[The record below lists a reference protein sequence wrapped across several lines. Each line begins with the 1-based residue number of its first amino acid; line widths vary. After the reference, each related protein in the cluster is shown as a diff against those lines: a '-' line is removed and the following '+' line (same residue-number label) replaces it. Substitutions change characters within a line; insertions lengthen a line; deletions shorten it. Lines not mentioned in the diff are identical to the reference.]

1 MLSNSEKHLQIMGT
15 QINYYFICHT
25 KLWFFSHHIQMEQ
38 ESDLV
43 SMGKQLHQ
51 GTYQK
56 EKRDYT
62 IDNLISID
70 FIKKGD
76 MLEVHEVK
84 KSKKLE
90 KAHEYQLLYYLYYL
104 SVVKGVEN
112 LVGMINYPK
121 IRKKVTLEWDGSRKD
136 ELKELTNKVANL
148 VDGNMP
154 KPLKTPTCRKCAYYE
169 LCWV

>member
-1 MLSNSEKHLQIMGT
+1 MLSGSEKHLQIMGT
-15 QINYYFICHT
+15 QINYYFICKT
-25 KLWFFSHHIQMEQ
+25 KLWFFSHHIKMEQ

-51 GTYQK
+51 GTYQR

-76 MLEVHEVK
+76 LLEVHEVK
-84 KSKKLE
+84 KSKKME

-104 SVVKGVEN
+104 NVVKGVQK
-112 LVGMINYPK
+112 LVGVINYPK
-121 IRKKVTLEWDGSRKD
+121 MRQKMTLEWDGSRED
-136 ELKELTNKVANL
+136 EIRELTKEITSL
-148 VDGNMP
+148 IDGDLP
-154 KPLKTPTCRKCAYYE
+154 KPIKTPACRKCAYYE